1 MSTINRTDVKYHMRP
16 PFLTKI
22 HLCPPE
28 RPPES
33 QPDATGFS
41 EPEPD
46 AMKAQSSGFAAD
58 FVAEH
63 SSPTSSAAPGRHLP
77 GSLHP
82 EAPTVPKSAKA

>member
-1 MSTINRTDVKYHMRP
+1 MSVIERSDVKNHPRP

-28 RPPES
+28 S

-41 EPEPD
+41 GPEPGTT
-46 AMKAQSSGFAAD
+46 KTNPPRFSAD

-63 SSPTSSAAPGRHLP
+63 SSPSSSPAPAASAANSIHLQP
-77 GSLHP
+77 
-82 EAPTVPKSAKA
+82 PTVSKSAQA